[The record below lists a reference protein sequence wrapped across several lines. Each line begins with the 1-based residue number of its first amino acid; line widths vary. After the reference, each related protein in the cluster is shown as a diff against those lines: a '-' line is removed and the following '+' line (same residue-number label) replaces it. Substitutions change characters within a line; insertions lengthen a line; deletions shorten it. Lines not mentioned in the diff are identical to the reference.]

1 VRSCFVTWKCYVSD
15 DSHEDTAELSS
26 ATWISL
32 TSQSERLTKFRRLVC
47 ATLVRLSSH
56 QVGEHRFEDVIF
68 LVETSEN
75 SCPQLETLY
84 DVNRMV
90 HDGHRML
97 NSSIGSMFL

>member
-1 VRSCFVTWKCYVSD
+1 MFRMTLMKILQSCPVPPG
-15 DSHEDTAELSS
+15 
-26 ATWISL
+26 SL
-32 TSQSERLTKFRRLVC
+32 TSQSERLTNFRRLVC

-90 HDGHRML
+90 MMA
-97 NSSIGSMFL
+97 IVC